1 MIQSILIQCILANH
15 LSPYVK
21 FAQQFIIYAQFK
33 HLPLMSFRIMS
44 YNNFR
49 RQPLR
54 SFNCHIIS
62 KQFNQLAHPDTYTH
76 TPVSMGLQQ
85 NGGRACVHR
94 MAPPVI
100 HAGV

>member
-1 MIQSILIQCILANH
+1 MIQSILIHCILAKH
-15 LSPYVK
+15 LSPYDK

-33 HLPLMSFRIMS
+33 HLPLMSFKIMS

-62 KQFNQLAHPDTYTH
+62 KQLNQLAHPDTHTHLCLWDSTERGGGAVYTGWLH
-76 TPVSMGLQQ
+76 Q
-85 NGGRACVHR
+85 
-94 MAPPVI
+94 
-100 HAGV
+100 